1 MLDGYI
7 ICGTPRT
14 GSTLLCNLL
23 ASTKKTGN
31 PDSFYGRKFMPA
43 WAEEWRLPG
52 RDTMSELGC
61 VDKEDSQISFAL
73 IQGSFG
79 GSCHDPRFVERQGV
93 GLS

>member
-1 MLDGYI
+1 MGLS
-7 ICGTPRT
+7 TPQ
-14 GSTLLCNLL
+14 L
-23 ASTKKTGN
+23 
-31 PDSFYGRKFMPA
+31 RKA
-43 WAEEWRLPG
+43 WKEFECAKEKMTP
-52 RDTMSELGC
+52 LGC